1 MRWWPLLPI
10 LMLLLMSSC
19 AGTASLPPTA
29 KMDREQAAKTHL
41 PRPMVHL
48 TPAQAQDPVKVK
60 EALHDLKLQS
70 DAVYDDYLK
79 RQ

>member
-1 MRWWPLLPI
+1 
-10 LMLLLMSSC
+10 
-19 AGTASLPPTA
+19 
-29 KMDREQAAKTHL
+29 MDREQAAKTHL